1 MDGSRSGVFRM
12 LYPERFWLA
21 LGFYTRLPCPQ
32 NLDYRQLPQ
41 AAVFLPMVGWLVG
54 ALSGAAFYL
63 AALLWPPT
71 VAAVIALIAGIWI
84 TGAFHEDGFADVCD
98 GFGGGYGKERILAIM
113 KDSAIGV
120 YGTLGLMLLLLLKIG
135 LLGSL
140 PVQIVPWVLL
150 AGHSVSRLMPLLLM
164 RRHAYARTENS
175 KSGGAMFMPAFADL
189 AVAAGMALLPF
200 VFLPSGCLLGVLPAV
215 LATLWLGRYF
225 NRHIGGYTGD
235 CLGACQQV
243 AETVFYLSV
252 SAAWTSI

>member
-1 MDGSRSGVFRM
+1 MFKLKR
-12 LYPERFWLA
+12 LLLA
-21 LGFYTRLPCPQ
+21 LSFYTRLPCPK

-41 AAVFLPMVGWLVG
+41 AAVFLPVIGWLVG
-54 ALSGAAFYL
+54 GLSGAAFYL
-63 AALLWPPT
+63 AASLWPPT

-98 GFGGGYGKERILAIM
+98 GFGGGYGKQRILEIM

-120 YGTLGLMLLLLLKIG
+120 YGTLGLMLLLLLKVG

-140 PVQIVPWVLL
+140 EIRIAPWVLL

-164 RRHAYARTENS
+164 RRYHYARSENS
-175 KSGGAMFMPAFADL
+175 KSGAAMFRPGLADL
-189 AVAAGMALLPF
+189 SFAAAMALLPLI
-200 VFLPSGCLLGVLPAV
+200 FLPPDSLLAVFPAV
-215 LATLWLGRYF
+215 LATLWLGHYF
-225 NRHIGGYTGD
+225 YRHIGGYTGD

-252 SAAWTSI
+252 GALWTST

>member
-1 MDGSRSGVFRM
+1 
-12 LYPERFWLA
+12 
-21 LGFYTRLPCPQ
+21 
-32 NLDYRQLPQ
+32 
-41 AAVFLPMVGWLVG
+41 
-54 ALSGAAFYL
+54 
-63 AALLWPPT
+63 
-71 VAAVIALIAGIWI
+71 
-84 TGAFHEDGFADVCD
+84 
-98 GFGGGYGKERILAIM
+98 
-113 KDSAIGV
+113 
-120 YGTLGLMLLLLLKIG
+120 LLKIG

>member
-1 MDGSRSGVFRM
+1 MIQTKH
-12 LYPERFWLA
+12 FWLA
-21 LGFYTRLPCPQ
+21 LGFYTRLPCPK

-41 AAVFLPMVGWLVG
+41 SAAFLPVIGWLVG
-54 ALSGAAFYL
+54 GISGTVFYL
-63 AALLWPPT
+63 AASLWPPT
-71 VAAVIALIAGIWI
+71 VAVVIALIAGIWV

-98 GFGGGYGKERILAIM
+98 GFGGGYGKQRILEIM

-120 YGTLGLMLLLLLKIG
+120 YGTLGLMLLLLLKVG

-140 PVQIVPWVLL
+140 EIRIAPWVLL

-164 RRHAYARTENS
+164 RCYLYARTENS
-175 KSGGAMFMPAFADL
+175 KSGIAMFRPGFADL
-189 AVAAGMALLPF
+189 SFAASIALLPF
-200 VFLPSGCLLGVLPAV
+200 VFLSPNCLLAVFPAV

-243 AETVFYLSV
+243 AETVFYLGV